1 LDNWQRGVCAT
12 FCPGNENILRDLR
25 EQLYLNNISYYI
37 FWKYQVN
44 PLSSS
49 PYTSIWP
56 LSSLKTTR
64 ESRAEQTAE
73 MWCVRFWSTLFRI
86 IIALTF
92 YRPQAISGLIALT
105 ID

>member
-1 LDNWQRGVCAT
+1 MDK
-12 FCPGNENILRDLR
+12 
-25 EQLYLNNISYYI
+25 LYLNNISYYI